1 VNATP
6 GGETP
11 PATAEAGELHRL
23 CVFELD
29 LDCGHCVTVA
39 ANGWHPVSVACCDRL
54 GGTWLDGT
62 YIPLSSTVDH
72 VRVVEERYEHRPPGA
87 ERAPTR
93 MLSRRG
99 RTDDPVI
106 PSHPWQR
113 GGAGR
118 FPARVGGPRPDPRHP
133 PPVRPADRA
142 VSSRQHRPR

>member
-39 ANGWHPVSVACCDRL
+39 VNGWHPVSVACCDRL

-62 YIPLSSTVDH
+62 YIPFSSTVDY

-93 MLSRRG
+93 MLARRA
-99 RTDDPVI
+99 RTRRPG
-106 PSHPWQR
+106 HPQPAMA
-113 GGAGR
+113 AGR
-118 FPARVGGPRPDPRHP
+118 RRPVPGPRRRAPSRPAPRATGA
-133 PPVRPADRA
+133 PADRA